1 MYLSNSNNQLST
13 IFLNS
18 KLATKNNNSYRFNLN
33 TAIICPLNQKILLSL
48 EEFSMANAFTLFN
61 STNNLFVFGL
71 NLPAPP
77 GSLIQL
83 FQITIPNT
91 ITNPVQFCEYVNNY
105 YIVNKNAG
113 ASAYTFTA
121 SYNKLTF
128 KIEFASNASYQI
140 RLQST
145 CYDII
150 GCDSDLLPIF
160 AGTSPAFTLI
170 CPYPVNFI
178 PVSNIFIKTQE
189 FTLQNINSFGTI
201 TNTLARVPVNSNLG
215 FKIFYRPTEL
225 NRFLLPVRKI
235 KELHITLE
243 DEKGNELDLGT
254 QPFQMMLKI
263 ELIYPFEDNVAPDKG
278 SIGYF
283 IKNDLRLPDEEV
295 EEEDTIG
302 I

>member
-18 KLATKNNNSYRFNLN
+18 KLATKTNNSYRFNLN

-48 EEFSMANAFTLFN
+48 EEFSIANAFKLFN

-71 NLPAPP
+71 HQPAPP

-83 FQITIPNT
+83 FEITIPDT
-91 ITNPVQFCEYVNNY
+91 INNPVKFCEYVNNY
-105 YIVNKNAG
+105 YIVNKNTGAAG
-113 ASAYTFTA
+113 YTWVA

-128 KIEFASNASYQI
+128 KIEFASNASFEI
-140 RLQST
+140 RHPST

-150 GCDSDLLPIF
+150 GITYDQMPIF
-160 AGTSPAFTLI
+160 AGTNPAFTLI
-170 CPYPVNFI
+170 LPYPVNFI

-201 TNTLARVPVNSNLG
+201 TNTLARIPVNSNPG
-215 FKIFYRPTEL
+215 FKIFYRPIEL
-225 NRFLLPVRKI
+225 NRFLLPIRKI
-235 KELHITLE
+235 KELHIILE
-243 DEKGNELDLGT
+243 DENGNELDLGT

-263 ELIYPFEDNVAPDKG
+263 ELIYPFEDNVAADKG